1 VMWTIGLRV
10 LRDKGCAF
18 QSAEPC
24 CSCAINM
31 HACWGGQEGEEPAVT
46 HENYPHFG
54 GHACGRDSLALLTRG
69 LRSCQAARCQQR
81 GQHYHA
87 PAAGDP
93 RTAVRRHARRHHF
106 LLVSHSLRTHNGLS
120 LGSRVLPTAPNHT
133 EHPWTINDA
142 CIQPLGHVCV
152 APSRQLAA
160 PPVRARPSNLQYNNQ
175 RRISSAPSQYEIL
188 EKLKIESRPS
198 LSVRVGAHS
207 TFHVDMPTGQEG
219 GDGK

>member
-1 VMWTIGLRV
+1 MMWTIGLRV

-87 PAAGDP
+87 TAAGDP

-106 LLVSHSLRTHNGLS
+106 SLVSHCAHTMGCPLGLVSCPPLPITPSTPGPSMMHAYNLSATCALPLQGSLR
-120 LGSRVLPTAPNHT
+120 R
-133 EHPWTINDA
+133 HPSERDRRTFSTIISGA
-142 CIQPLGHVCV
+142 FP
-152 APSRQLAA
+152 
-160 PPVRARPSNLQYNNQ
+160 
-175 RRISSAPSQYEIL
+175 RRL
-188 EKLKIESRPS
+188 RNMK
-198 LSVRVGAHS
+198 
-207 TFHVDMPTGQEG
+207 F
-219 GDGK
+219 